1 MKHYSEKNILI
12 SYPGFNIDKI
22 KTLKDKG
29 SLLILGLRDIK
40 SVFFKKTEKL
50 IAGTWNLDDKQ
61 FKFFLEIVF
70 CFSRAKNKYF
80 IDNQGRQE
88 RFSFFKFIFLDT
100 PLFILEITFDLLL
113 IIFSWLTLFIF
124 HLFPERRLLRHS
136 VPRNDDDTIAYNDQ
150 KIIYLRTDN
159 FRGLQQGG
167 SFTHF
172 RGVIKG
178 FYKLGFQIHYIGSG
192 LIEVPNLNFPHSI
205 IPYCLKFNLLEVP
218 EIYYNWRFIPKA
230 LKIIQKEKPLF
241 IYQRHSIFNA
251 CGAILSLL
259 TNIPLI
265 LEYNGS
271 EPWVRQKWGGL
282 LIFKRLCYF
291 MENFSLKK
299 ADLIIVV
306 SQPLKEE
313 LIKRGIPEKRIL
325 VNYNGVDT
333 EEFNPNIDGLEI
345 RKKLNLEN
353 KIIIGAVSTFGA
365 WHGMPILAQAIHLII
380 NRIQNT
386 RLRGQAK
393 YPPAR
398 AGKIHFLF
406 IGDGVQRSECELI
419 IKESGM
425 EDYVT
430 FIGIVSYKEIP
441 KYLAAC
447 DILVSS
453 HIPNTDGTSF
463 FGSPTKLF
471 EYMAMGKGIVASDL
485 DQIGEV
491 LKDKKT
497 ALLVKPGDVNDLSNG
512 IIQLIN
518 NKNLRDNL
526 GKNAR
531 EEVIKNYTW
540 ESNVERMMDKYEEI
554 Y

>member
-12 SYPGFNIDKI
+12 NYHGFNIDKI

-29 SLLILGLRDIK
+29 LLLILGLRDIK
-40 SVFFKKTEKL
+40 SVFFKKSEKL
-50 IAGTWNLDDKQ
+50 VAGTWNLNDKQ

-80 IDNQGRQE
+80 FDNQE
-88 RFSFFKFIFLDT
+88 RKENFSFWRF
-100 PLFILEITFDLLL
+100 LFIDLFLFLIELL
-113 IIFSWLTLFIF
+113 FCLFLVVFSFLILGLFNF
-124 HLFPERRLLRHS
+124 LPK
-136 VPRNDDDTIAYNDQ
+136 VQNKTIN
-150 KIIYLRTDN
+150 KIKTENKNIIYLRTDN

-167 SFTHF
+167 SFSHF

-178 FYKLGFQIHYIGSG
+178 FDKKGYKIYYIGSED
-192 LIEVPNLNFPHSI
+192 IEIPKINFPRI
-205 IPYCLKFNLLEVP
+205 TIPYPKKFNLPEIS
-218 EIYYNWRFIPKA
+218 EIYYNLRFIPKA
-230 LKIIQKEKPLF
+230 YKIIKTLRQAQGIHF
-241 IYQRHSIFNA
+241 IYQRHSIFNV
-251 CGAILSLL
+251 CGAMLSQLSA
-259 TNIPLI
+259 IPLI

-271 EPWVRQKWGGL
+271 EPWIRQKWGGL

-345 RKKLNLEN
+345 RKKLNLED
-353 KIIIGAVSTFGA
+353 KIVIGAVSTFGA
-365 WHGMPILAQAIHLII
+365 WHGMPVLSQAVQPIV

-386 RLRGQAK
+386 K
-393 YPPAR
+393 YR
-398 AGKIHFLF
+398 VHFLF
-406 IGDGVQRSECELI
+406 IGDGVQRPECERI
-419 IKESGM
+419 IKETGM
-425 EDYVT
+425 ENYVT

-441 KYLAAC
+441 KYLVAC
-447 DILVSS
+447 DILTSPHV
-453 HIPNTDGTSF
+453 PNADGTSF

-485 DQIGEV
+485 DQIGEI
-491 LKDKKT
+491 LEHQKT
-497 ALLVKPGDVNDLSNG
+497 AWLVKPGDVQDLADG
-512 IIQLIN
+512 VIKLIED
-518 NKNLRDNL
+518 KDLREKL
-526 GKNAR
+526 GRNAR
-531 EEVIKNYTW
+531 EKVITHYTW
-540 ESNVERMMDKYEEI
+540 AENVKRIIDFFLTKI
-554 Y
+554 